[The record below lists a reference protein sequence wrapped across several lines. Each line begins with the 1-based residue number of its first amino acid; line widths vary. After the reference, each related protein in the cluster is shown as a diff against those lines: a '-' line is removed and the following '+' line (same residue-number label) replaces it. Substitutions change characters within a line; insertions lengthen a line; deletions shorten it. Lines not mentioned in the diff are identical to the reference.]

1 MSCLQNLTDILAP
14 VWMLLIQ
21 LQALGC
27 VMFDFILMYLIVY
40 LVSFYVLSPIIIH
53 CLRLSVTTQC
63 ILVVLQTLWLIS
75 GIVDT
80 LLASWLWKFQLFDK
94 MRFSFIILSF
104 FFPPGSLYGIRH
116 NASNDQVCWLC
127 AKYILLSAY
136 SLMCF
141 RVFKPGCV
149 KTTALLTLLEKNIT
163 SIS

>member
-63 ILVVLQTLWLIS
+63 ILVVLQTL
-75 GIVDT
+75 
-80 LLASWLWKFQLFDK
+80 
-94 MRFSFIILSF
+94 
-104 FFPPGSLYGIRH
+104 
-116 NASNDQVCWLC
+116 
-127 AKYILLSAY
+127 
-136 SLMCF
+136 
-141 RVFKPGCV
+141 
-149 KTTALLTLLEKNIT
+149 
-163 SIS
+163 